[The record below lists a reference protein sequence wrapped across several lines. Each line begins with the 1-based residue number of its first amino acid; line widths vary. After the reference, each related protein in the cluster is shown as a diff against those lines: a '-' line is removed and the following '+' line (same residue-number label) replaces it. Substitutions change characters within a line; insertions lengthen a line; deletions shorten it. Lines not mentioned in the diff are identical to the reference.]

1 MVFKMGL
8 NKKQKKYLKENLR
21 DRSLAEIAQDLE
33 VKKKDLEEYLAKI
46 WRPEKLKKF
55 LGSQIKNDQSLLTKI
70 NRFSLKKFFQ
80 DNLGLLLLLLFL
92 VISVYANG
100 LGNEF
105 LSDDI
110 AAIDQNQDLNSLN
123 YVSQSFPVVFRPFL
137 YFLTNLIFGRSP
149 IAFRTINLISHLLAI
164 AGLLVLVSLLINKT
178 VGTIAALIFAVHP
191 LLVESVTWISGG
203 GYSQYG
209 ALLIW
214 ATIFYLLSFKNQ
226 KYYWFCL
233 AAFLLALGSS
243 EKAMAFPFLLLAL
256 VITHWQDLGKDKSWQ
271 KLAIPFLIGFAWIG
285 FYLTKV
291 PERLSDLETSY
302 YQDTSQT
309 PGFFLKLPIAIAS
322 YVRLFFW
329 PQDLTLYHSEI
340 VFSGS
345 EFAFMVVICLAL
357 LFFSI
362 FLFFSKNRRLS
373 FWPAWFLLSLA
384 PVLSPFGVSWVVAE
398 RYVYLGTVGLV
409 VVVSFY
415 LAKLLK
421 KESLKPLGVL
431 TVSLLVISLG
441 ARTIVRNVDWK
452 NQDNLWLAA
461 AKTSPNS
468 PQNHN
473 NLGDLW
479 ARRGDFDRAIEEFKI
494 AITLNPRY
502 ADAYHN
508 LANIYQQKGDWEKA
522 LENYQRAVEINP
534 NIWQTYQNM
543 AAIYFEMGEFEKAKE
558 SAFKLLTINSEL
570 PYIYRNLGL
579 IYLNLNQPKE
589 AKKYLEIAQ
598 QINPEDEEIKK
609 LLLKL

>member
-1 MVFKMGL
+1 MVFKMSL
-8 NKKQKKYLKENLR
+8 NKKQKKYLKENLKN
-21 DRSLAEIAQDLE
+21 RSLAKISQELQVRE
-33 VKKKDLEEYLAKI
+33 EDLEEYLAKI

-55 LGSQIKNDQSLLTKI
+55 LNSQIKNDQSLLTKI
-70 NRFSLKKFFQ
+70 NRFNLKGFFQ

-92 VISVYANG
+92 VIGVYTNG

-149 IAFRTINLISHLLAI
+149 IAFRIINLASHLLAI

-203 GYSQYG
+203 SYSQY
-209 ALLIW
+209 AAFLIW

-233 AAFLLALGSS
+233 ATFLLALGSS

-256 VITHWQDLGKDKSWQ
+256 VVTHWQNLGKNKSWQ
-271 KLAIPFLIGFAWIG
+271 KVIVPLLIGLGWIG
-285 FYLTKV
+285 FYLAKV
-291 PERLSDLETSY
+291 PERLSDLEASY
-302 YQDTSQT
+302 YQDASQA
-309 PGFFLKLPIAIAS
+309 PSFFLKLPIAIAS
-322 YVRLFFW
+322 YIRLFFW
-329 PQDLTLYHSEI
+329 PRGLTLYHSETI
-340 VFSGS
+340 FSGP
-345 EFAFMVVICLAL
+345 EFAFLAAICLAL

-362 FLFFSKNRRLS
+362 YLFFSKNRRLS

-409 VVVSFY
+409 VMVSFW
-415 LAKLLK
+415 LTKLFK
-421 KESLKPLGVL
+421 TDNLKPLGVL

-441 ARTIVRNVDWK
+441 TRTVVRNIDWK

-479 ARRGDFDRAIEEFKI
+479 ARRGDWDRAIEEFKM
-494 AITLNPRY
+494 AIVLNPRY
-502 ADAYHN
+502 GDAYHN
-508 LANIYQQKGDWEKA
+508 LANVYQQGGDWQQA
-522 LENYQRAVEINP
+522 LENYQKAVEINP
-534 NIWQTYQNM
+534 NIWQSHQNM
-543 AAIYFEMGEFEKAKE
+543 AAIYFEMGEFEKAEE
-558 SAFKLLTINSEL
+558 SALKLLTINPEL

-579 IYLNLNQPKE
+579 IYLNLNQPEE

-598 QINPEDEEIKK
+598 QINPEDEEVKN
-609 LLLKL
+609 LLLSL